1 MGNKE
6 RNDTYNKCI
15 KKLEELGF
23 EPKTSKSSLTKWV
36 NGEKTDFG
44 DSLCIS
50 NIDSKK
56 AGKACTEVNKVIK
69 PYGGKLKAD
78 NYNTVFLSIKES
90 SIMNEDASL
99 VLSASFLLFMAA
111 VANADKASAMAKKIT
126 GGKYGYIVSDK
137 KLSVVSKN
145 THGYDNEK
153 KALAYFAYYRLDIKT
168 IDNKAIALNDSDKEK
183 LKKQIYVYKYNDKK
197 SKLVFS
203 GTFGE
208 ACKKYGI
215 KYKELNTEEL
225 KKRRKIYQDTLKK
238 FKLLLKPEKK
248 LYSKGEIGISEKED
262 LEKFYKG
269 TTDSADIYYC
279 SLWDLIPN
287 ARNASNEELNA
298 VFGPLEKIENQIN
311 RSLPKGYKISN
322 DGDWDDILY
331 VLSAPS
337 SIKESY
343 GIDENFLNRNSR
355 PVKNAKAHYTF
366 LKKKQAANKTN
377 GATDQKEM
385 PKYNSISASG
395 EIEDDKKDEPI
406 EELLSLTEAEIEL
419 LCEASDDNKKPIFI
433 VTSYTNTN
441 FGKVITTYTHA
452 KYSHASLSFDSSLK
466 HLYSFNANN
475 GTRKLGGIS
484 LESIDGYI
492 ETYQDA
498 SISVSC
504 IFVKE
509 DDFEKIQNV
518 LNKML
523 ENKNHTMYG
532 YSNLL
537 NIIFKRSKEMSSDA
551 MSMVCSQFVA
561 YILSRADIHVV
572 DKSDNLVT
580 PKDLANI
587 SNPKV
592 YKLYEGYARM
602 YDQKKI
608 DRIFRKLRKKAEYI
622 KEQFCI

>member
-1 MGNKE
+1 MY
-6 RNDTYNKCI
+6 DYN
-15 KKLEELGF
+15 
-23 EPKTSKSSLTKWV
+23 
-36 NGEKTDFG
+36 
-44 DSLCIS
+44 
-50 NIDSKK
+50 
-56 AGKACTEVNKVIK
+56 
-69 PYGGKLKAD
+69 
-78 NYNTVFLSIKES
+78 
-90 SIMNEDASL
+90 
-99 VLSASFLLFMAA
+99 
-111 VANADKASAMAKKIT
+111 
-126 GGKYGYIVSDK
+126 
-137 KLSVVSKN
+137 
-145 THGYDNEK
+145 
-153 KALAYFAYYRLDIKT
+153 
-168 IDNKAIALNDSDKEK
+168 
-183 LKKQIYVYKYNDKK
+183 
-197 SKLVFS
+197 
-203 GTFGE
+203 
-208 ACKKYGI
+208 
-215 KYKELNTEEL
+215 
-225 KKRRKIYQDTLKK
+225 
-238 FKLLLKPEKK
+238 
-248 LYSKGEIGISEKED
+248 
-262 LEKFYKG
+262 
-269 TTDSADIYYC
+269 
-279 SLWDLIPN
+279 
-287 ARNASNEELNA
+287 
-298 VFGPLEKIENQIN
+298 
-311 RSLPKGYKISN
+311 
-322 DGDWDDILY
+322 
-331 VLSAPS
+331 
-337 SIKESY
+337 KESY

>member
-23 EPKTSKSSLTKWV
+23 EPKTSKSSLTKWI

-56 AGKACTEVNKVIK
+56 AGKACAEVNKVIK
-69 PYGGKLKAD
+69 SYGGKLKAD

-90 SIMNEDASL
+90 SVMKEDASL
-99 VLSASFLLFMAA
+99 VLSASFLTFMAILANADNISA
-111 VANADKASAMAKKIT
+111 VANKIS
-126 GGKYGYIVSDK
+126 GGKSKYIALDKNKKTINKNTYGYD
-137 KLSVVSKN
+137 
-145 THGYDNEK
+145 DEK
-153 KALAYFAYYRLDIKT
+153 KALVSFAYYSLNLKSLHD
-168 IDNKAIALNDSDKEK
+168 DAIAIDRKNSDT
-183 LKKQIYVYKYNDKK
+183 LQKKVYLYKYNDKK
-197 SKLVFS
+197 SKLIFS
-203 GTFGE
+203 GTFDE
-208 ACKKYGI
+208 ACKKYDI
-215 KYKELNTEEL
+215 NYKELDTEEL

-238 FKLLLKPEKK
+238 FKSLLASEKK

-572 DKSDNLVT
+572 NKSDNLVT